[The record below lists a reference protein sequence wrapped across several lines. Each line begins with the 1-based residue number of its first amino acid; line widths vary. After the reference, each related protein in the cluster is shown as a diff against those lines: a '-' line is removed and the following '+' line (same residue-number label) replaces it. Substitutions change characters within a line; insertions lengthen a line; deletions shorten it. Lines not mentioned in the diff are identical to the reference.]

1 MRTELPPEGPSM
13 DAALLAWHRKATD
26 VLLIASAAGHLLPV
40 ILMVAGYGP
49 RMTPWFRATGLT
61 CYTVMVASAVLL
73 SVDWRM
79 RLGAYFVAAYSTVAL
94 ASVSPV
100 QGPYASVGLVAQPIL
115 ALVLCAPIVA
125 RVAVAAS
132 AVILVSAPFVRVLP
146 SVAGALIV
154 GATPPAVPPVV
165 VWFQT
170 VGLGAFLATLFVL
183 LDRFH
188 RFLLD
193 TLAAQY
199 QARADLRREA
209 FERHRL
215 EREVTAI
222 GDEERRRLGR
232 DLHDGVCQELTAA
245 LLRWQTLQRSLKE
258 GGPVSAAESE
268 RLTSLL
274 TEAIDDA
281 HNVALGLCPVEP
293 EPDALAPALRA
304 LARRMQETAG
314 VHCEFLATGDVRV
327 PDSEMAQHLYRIA
340 QEALSNAVRH
350 AHATRI
356 AVELRGDTGG
366 VALQV
371 EDDGVGLPP
380 DGASGGMGLRTMAY
394 RAQVLGGQ
402 LTVAPAPGGG
412 TRVACRLPRP
422 VPSPA
427 GPGRS
432 GDEPWI
438 PA

>member
-1 MRTELPPEGPSM
+1 MQTDLPSADLTM
-13 DAALLAWHRKATD
+13 DAALVAWHRKATN

-40 ILMVAGYGP
+40 ILTAAGYGP
-49 RMTPWFRATGLT
+49 HMTSWFRAVALA
-61 CYTVMVASAVLL
+61 CYVVMVASAVLIR
-73 SVDWRM
+73 VDWRI
-79 RLGAYFVAAYSTVAL
+79 RLGAYFVAAYAVVAL
-94 ASVSPV
+94 ASLSPV

-115 ALVLCAPIVA
+115 ALVLCAPFAA
-125 RVAVAAS
+125 RIAVAAS

-146 SVAGALIV
+146 GVAGALIV
-154 GATPPAVPPVV
+154 GAGPPTVPPVV

-170 VGLGAFLATLFVL
+170 VGLGAFLAMLFVL

-199 QARADLRREA
+199 QAKADLQREA

-215 EREVTAI
+215 EREVAAI

-245 LLRWQTLQRSLKE
+245 LLRWQTLQRSLRE
-258 GGPVSAAESE
+258 GGAVSAAESE

-281 HNVALGLCPVEP
+281 HNIALGLCPVEP

-304 LARRMQETAG
+304 LTRRTQETAD

-350 AHATRI
+350 AHAKRI
-356 AVELRGDTGG
+356 AVELRGNTGD

-371 EDDGVGLPP
+371 EDDGVGFPP
-380 DGASGGMGLRTMAY
+380 DRRGGGMGLRTMGY
-394 RAQVLGGQ
+394 RAQILGGR
-402 LTVAPAPGGG
+402 LTVMPAPGGG
-412 TRVACRLPRP
+412 TRVTCCVPRP
-422 VPSPA
+422 APLPA
-427 GPGRS
+427 APGHS

>member
-1 MRTELPPEGPSM
+1 MRTELPPEGLGM
-13 DAALLAWHRKATD
+13 DAALLAWHRKATN
-26 VLLIASAAGHLLPV
+26 VLLVASAAGHLLPV
-40 ILMVAGYGP
+40 ILMAAGYGP
-49 RMTPWFRATGLT
+49 RMTPWFRATGLL

-73 SVDWRM
+73 NINWRI
-79 RLGAYFVAAYSTVAL
+79 RLGAYFAAAYTTVAL

-115 ALVLCAPIVA
+115 ALVLCGPIAA

-132 AVILVSAPFVRVLP
+132 AVILVSAPFVRILP
-146 SVAGALIV
+146 GVASALIV
-154 GATPPAVPPVV
+154 DATPPTVPLVV
-165 VWFQT
+165 VLFQT
-170 VGLGAFLATLFVL
+170 AGLGAFFAMLIVL

-188 RFLLD
+188 RFLLA

-199 QARADLRREA
+199 QARTDLRREA
-209 FERHRL
+209 FERQRL
-215 EREVTAI
+215 EREITAI

-245 LLRWQTLQRSLKE
+245 LLRWQTLQRSLRD
-258 GGPVSAAESE
+258 GVPVSAAESE

-274 TEAIDDA
+274 TEAIDEA
-281 HNVALGLCPVEP
+281 HNIALGLCPVEP

-304 LARRMQETAG
+304 LTRRMQETGG

-350 AHATRI
+350 AHANRI
-356 AVELRGDTGG
+356 AVELRGSAGEM
-366 VALQV
+366 ALQV

-380 DGASGGMGLRTMAY
+380 DGGGGGMGLRTMAY

-402 LTVAPAPGGG
+402 LTVAPAQGGG
-412 TRVACRLPRP
+412 TRVACCLPRP
-422 VPSPA
+422 APLPA
-427 GPGRS
+427 APGRS
-432 GDEPWI
+432 GDEPWV
-438 PA
+438 PG

>member
-1 MRTELPPEGPSM
+1 MQTDLPPEGLTL
-13 DAALLAWHRKATD
+13 DAALVAWQRKATN

-40 ILMVAGYGP
+40 TLLVAGYTAP
-49 RMTPWFRATGLT
+49 VRPWFKATGLM
-61 CYTVMVASAVLL
+61 CYLVMVASAVLPR
-73 SVDWRM
+73 VDWRI
-79 RLGAYFVAAYSTVAL
+79 RLGAYFVAAYTTVAL

-100 QGPYASVGLVAQPIL
+100 QGPYANVSLVAQPIL
-115 ALVLCAPIVA
+115 VLVLCGPIA
-125 RVAVAAS
+125 TSVAVAAS
-132 AVILVSAPFVRVLP
+132 AVILVAAPFVRVLP
-146 SVAGALIV
+146 GVAGAILV
-154 GATPPAVPPVV
+154 DAQPPEVPLAV

-170 VGLGAFLATLFVL
+170 AGVGAFLAVLIVL

-199 QARADLRREA
+199 RVKADLRREA
-209 FERHRL
+209 LERHRL
-215 EREVTAI
+215 EREIAAI

-258 GGPVSAAESE
+258 DRPVSTAESE

-274 TEAIDDA
+274 TEAMDEA

-304 LARRMQETAG
+304 LTRRMQETSD

-327 PDSEMAQHLYRIA
+327 ADSEMAQHLYRIA

-350 AHATRI
+350 AHANRI
-356 AVELRGDTGG
+356 AVELRGHTGEL
-366 VALQV
+366 ALQV

-380 DGASGGMGLRTMAY
+380 GRRAGGMGLRTMGY

-402 LTVAPAPGGG
+402 LTVAPTPGGG
-412 TRVACRLPRP
+412 TRVTCCVPRP
-422 VPSPA
+422 APPPA
-427 GPGRS
+427 AARRS
-432 GDEPWI
+432 GGQSWI

>member
-1 MRTELPPEGPSM
+1 MRTELPPEGLSM
-13 DAALLAWHRKATD
+13 DAALLAWHRKATN
-26 VLLIASAAGHLLPV
+26 VLLVASAAGHLMPV
-40 ILMVAGYGP
+40 ILAVAGYGP
-49 RMTPWFRATGLT
+49 RMTPWFRATALT
-61 CYTVMVASAVLL
+61 CYVVMAASAVLL
-73 SVDWRM
+73 SVDWRI
-79 RLGAYFVAAYSTVAL
+79 RLGAYFVAAYTVVAL

-115 ALVLCAPIVA
+115 ALVLCRPIAA

-132 AVILVSAPFVRVLP
+132 AVILVSAPFLRNLP

-165 VWFQT
+165 VSFQT
-170 VGLGAFLATLFVL
+170 AGLAAFLATLFVL

-199 QARADLRREA
+199 QARTDLRREA
-209 FERHRL
+209 LERHRL
-215 EREVTAI
+215 EREIAAI

-245 LLRWQTLQRSLKE
+245 LLRWQTLLRSLRE

-274 TEAIDDA
+274 TEAMDEA
-281 HNVALGLCPVEP
+281 HNIALGLCPLEP

-304 LARRMQETAG
+304 LTRRVEETAG
-314 VHCEFLATGDVRV
+314 VPCEFIATGDVRV

-350 AHATRI
+350 AHANRI
-356 AVELRGDTGG
+356 AVQLRGTTGE
-366 VALQV
+366 VALRV
-371 EDDGVGLPP
+371 EDDGVGLAP
-380 DGASGGMGLRTMAY
+380 DGGGGGMGLRTMAH
-394 RAQVLGGQ
+394 RAQILGGQ

-412 TRVACRLPRP
+412 TRVACCLPRP
-422 VPSPA
+422 APLRA
-427 GPGRS
+427 APGRS

>member
-13 DAALLAWHRKATD
+13 DAALLAWHRKATN

-40 ILMVAGYGP
+40 ILIAAGYGP

-61 CYTVMVASAVLL
+61 CYTVMVASAVWLG
-73 SVDWRM
+73 VNWRV
-79 RLGAYFVAAYSTVAL
+79 RLGAYFVAAYTTVAL

-115 ALVLCAPIVA
+115 ALVLCGPIAA
-125 RVAVAAS
+125 RVAVVAS
-132 AVILVSAPFVRVLP
+132 AVILVSAPFVRILP
-146 SVAGALIV
+146 GVAGALIV
-154 GATPPAVPPVV
+154 DATPPAIPPVV

-170 VGLGAFLATLFVL
+170 AGLGAFLAMLVVL

-199 QARADLRREA
+199 QAKTDLRREA

-232 DLHDGVCQELTAA
+232 DLHDGVCQDLTAA
-245 LLRWQTLQRSLKE
+245 LLRWQALQRSLRE
-258 GGPVSAAESE
+258 GGPASAADFE

-274 TEAIDDA
+274 SEAIDEA
-281 HNVALGLCPVEP
+281 HDIALGLCPVDP

-304 LARRMQETAG
+304 LTRRMQETAD

-350 AHATRI
+350 AHANRI
-356 AVELRGDTGG
+356 AVELRGNTGE

-380 DGASGGMGLRTMAY
+380 DGGGGGMGLRTMGH
-394 RAQVLGGQ
+394 RAQILGGR
-402 LTVAPAPGGG
+402 LTVTPGPGGG
-412 TRVACRLPRP
+412 TRVACCVPRP
-422 VPSPA
+422 VALPA
-427 GPGRS
+427 APGQP

>member
-1 MRTELPPEGPSM
+1 MQTELPPEGLTM
-13 DAALLAWHRKATD
+13 DAALLAWHRKATN

-40 ILMVAGYGP
+40 ILMLAGYGP

-61 CYTVMVASAVLL
+61 CYVVMVASAVLL
-73 SVDWRM
+73 SVNWRI
-79 RLGAYFVAAYSTVAL
+79 RLGAYFVSAYTTVAL

-115 ALVLCAPIVA
+115 ALVLCGPIVA

-132 AVILVSAPFVRVLP
+132 AVILVSAPFVRFLP

-154 GATPPAVPPVV
+154 GATPPTVPPVI

-170 VGLGAFLATLFVL
+170 AGLAAFFAMLIVL

-199 QARADLRREA
+199 QARTALGREA
-209 FERHRL
+209 FERQRL
-215 EREVTAI
+215 EREITAI

-232 DLHDGVCQELTAA
+232 ELHDGVCQELTAA
-245 LLRWQTLQRSLKE
+245 LLRWQTLQRSLRN
-258 GGPVSAAESE
+258 GVPVSAAESE

-274 TEAIDDA
+274 SEAIDEA
-281 HNVALGLCPVEP
+281 HNIALGLCPVEP

-304 LARRMQETAG
+304 LTRRMQETAG
-314 VHCEFLATGDVRV
+314 VHCDFLASGDVRV

-350 AHATRI
+350 AHANRI
-356 AVELRGDTGG
+356 AVELRGSAAEM
-366 VALQV
+366 ALKV

-380 DGASGGMGLRTMAY
+380 DGGGGGMGLRTMAY

-412 TRVACRLPRP
+412 TRVACCLPRP
-422 VPSPA
+422 APSPA
-427 GPGRS
+427 APGRP

-438 PA
+438 PG

>member
-1 MRTELPPEGPSM
+1 MQTERPAEGLSM

-40 ILMVAGYGP
+40 ILVTAGYGP
-49 RMTPWFRATGLT
+49 RMTPWFRATGLM
-61 CYTVMVASAVLL
+61 CYMVMVASAVLL
-73 SVDWRM
+73 SVNWRI
-79 RLGAYFVAAYSTVAL
+79 RLGAYFVAAYTVVAL

-115 ALVLCAPIVA
+115 ALVLCGPIAA
-125 RVAVAAS
+125 RIAMAAS
-132 AVILVSAPFVRVLP
+132 AVILVSAPVVRILP
-146 SVAGALIV
+146 GVAGALIV
-154 GATPPAVPPVV
+154 DATPPTVPLAI

-170 VGLGAFLATLFVL
+170 VGLGAFLAMLVVL

-188 RFLLD
+188 RFLLR

-199 QARADLRREA
+199 EAKADLRREA
-209 FERHRL
+209 LERHRL
-215 EREVTAI
+215 EREIAAI

-232 DLHDGVCQELTAA
+232 ELHDGVCQELTAA
-245 LLRWQTLQRSLKE
+245 LLRWQTLQRSLRE

-274 TEAIDDA
+274 TEAIDEA
-281 HNVALGLCPVEP
+281 HNIALGLCSVEP

-304 LARRMQETAG
+304 LTRRTQETAD

-340 QEALSNAVRH
+340 QEALSNAGRH
-350 AHATRI
+350 AHANRI
-356 AVELRGDTGG
+356 AVELRGNTGEL
-366 VALQV
+366 ALQV

-380 DGASGGMGLRTMAY
+380 DRRGDGMGLRTMEY
-394 RAQVLGGQ
+394 RAQILGGQ
-402 LTVAPAPGGG
+402 LTITPAPGGG
-412 TRVACRLPRP
+412 TRVACCVPRP
-422 VPSPA
+422 APLPA
-427 GPGRS
+427 AAGQS
-432 GDEPWI
+432 GDESWI

>member
-1 MRTELPPEGPSM
+1 MQTELPPEGLTM
-13 DAALLAWHRKATD
+13 DAALLAWHRKATN

-40 ILMVAGYGP
+40 ILMLAGYGP

-61 CYTVMVASAVLL
+61 CYVVMVASAVLL
-73 SVDWRM
+73 SVNWRI
-79 RLGAYFVAAYSTVAL
+79 RLGAYFVSAYTTVAL

-115 ALVLCAPIVA
+115 ALVLCGPIAA

-132 AVILVSAPFVRVLP
+132 AVILVSAPFVRFLP

-154 GATPPAVPPVV
+154 GTTPPTVPPVI

-170 VGLGAFLATLFVL
+170 AGLAAFFATLIVL

-199 QARADLRREA
+199 QATTALRREA
-209 FERHRL
+209 LERQRL
-215 EREVTAI
+215 EREITAI

-232 DLHDGVCQELTAA
+232 ELHDGVCQELTAA
-245 LLRWQTLQRSLKE
+245 LLRWQTLQRSLRN
-258 GGPVSAAESE
+258 GVPVSAAESE

-274 TEAIDDA
+274 SEAIDEA
-281 HNVALGLCPVEP
+281 HNIALGLCPVEP

-304 LARRMQETAG
+304 LTRRMQETAG
-314 VHCEFLATGDVRV
+314 VHCDFLASGDVRV

-350 AHATRI
+350 AHANRI
-356 AVELRGDTGG
+356 AVELRGSAAEM
-366 VALQV
+366 ALKV

-380 DGASGGMGLRTMAY
+380 DGGGGGMGLRTMAY

-412 TRVACRLPRP
+412 TRVACCLPRP
-422 VPSPA
+422 APSPA
-427 GPGRS
+427 APGRP

-438 PA
+438 PG